1 MINEIEYKFGTI
13 LSGDQFVYDYDK
25 TNDLVKQRFPIYEVI
40 AFDMESAAVAQVCTI
55 NKTKYVII
63 RAISD
68 IIGSTD
74 AFDYNYFSIEAANK
88 VLNCVLKIING

>member
-1 MINEIEYKFGTI
+1 
-13 LSGDQFVYDYDK
+13 
-25 TNDLVKQRFPIYEVI
+25 
-40 AFDMESAAVAQVCTI
+40 MESAAVAQVCTI